1 MEKRKLQPMMR
12 ALVAMVLLLCAG
24 VMPAEAESYGL
35 MIAGVEITSDNVN
48 DIEGAVAAKGDGCEA
63 HGVTYDPVKHEL
75 HLDDAT
81 IIAKGYGVS
90 AIAANNVPISGS
102 QAFCVYMKGVNT
114 LESEYITIFCCNN
127 LSFYNDMMFVQDRPQ
142 LKIKST
148 GLSGIE
154 MIKTDGSLAAC
165 SIKIFSSDVEIQSVA
180 TCISGFYNPQYS
192 GDPTPPHYFDLTVY
206 QGSSIDAVTS
216 STSAN
221 PMVFSNMRNVLKAST
236 ITQITP
242 TTAKWNKD
250 QHAFYEGDVVV
261 YPKHYRLSDVL
272 SFKDNAV
279 EQICLSRWDENS
291 DGKIDNV
298 EVRKITSLGDAFR
311 NNTTVTSFY
320 ELGYFQGIRTMDT
333 HSILNCPNL
342 KEVLIPGTV
351 KTISSYAISNVPIE
365 GIYFGDNVEEIHDF
379 AFFECKQLKSISI
392 SSGAKLRTIGS
403 NAFSDAPLTSL
414 SLPSCLESIGQ
425 YAFSDNCLST
435 LVLPATVNS
444 IGQYAFQ
451 QPSLTES
458 CLKTIVV
465 EGETPATIGENCF
478 GNNLSPD
485 AVIYVPDGLVQTY
498 KTAWPQYAAYIKS
511 RVTYPIEIAGI
522 RLAEDNIDPETGAI
536 SYNDGTG
543 KRYVEGVRYVPS
555 THTLYL
561 DDGIIIATSD
571 LYNCGIYTDSDLPLH
586 IVMTGNS
593 QIVGDVGINAAAGL
607 TIEGETVA
615 AYLMISSQKTGV
627 IGKNMGSTTPNNLV
641 FKNCE
646 VSIRTTDGPCING
659 YYCVD
664 PDNPDDD
671 EWGISPR
678 MVGKLVCQKVNLELS
693 ATGYNVVK
701 RIGGYNQTDCHI
713 TYPTSGTLGLDLE
726 NGFMIETGSGY
737 QPIKDYFKIERNP
750 ESIATG
756 ISELTEEDNS
766 RSGFTEWYTMDG
778 RMLNGKPAK
787 AGIYL
792 MNGRKVVVK

>member
-12 ALVAMVLLLCAG
+12 AMVAMVLLLCAG
-24 VMPAEAESYGL
+24 MLNAAPVSYYL
-35 MIAGVEITSDNVN
+35 KIAGVEITSDNVN

-75 HLDDAT
+75 HLDNAT
-81 IIAKGYGVS
+81 IIAKGEGVS
-90 AIAANNVPISGS
+90 AIDATDVPISGS
-102 QAFCVYMKGVNT
+102 QIFYIYMKGVNT
-114 LESEYITIFCCNN
+114 LESEHITIYCCNN
-127 LSFYNDMMFVQDRPQ
+127 LSFYSDMMFVQDRPQ

-154 MIKTDGSLAAC
+154 MIKTDGNLAAC
-165 SIKIFSSDVEIQSVA
+165 SIKIISTDVEIQSVA

-206 QGSSIDAVTS
+206 QGSSIDAVTT
-216 STSAN
+216 STNATVT
-221 PMVFSNMRNVLKAST
+221 VFSNMRKILRAATV
-236 ITQITP
+236 TQIAP
-242 TTAKWNKD
+242 TTANWNTT
-250 QHAFYEGDVVV
+250 QHAFYEGDAVV
-261 YPKHYRLSDVL
+261 YPKHYRLSDAL

-298 EVRKITSLGDAFR
+298 EVRKITSLGENFR
-311 NNTTVTSFY
+311 NNTAVTSFY
-320 ELGYFQGIRTMDT
+320 ELAYFHGLETMAT
-333 HSILNCPNL
+333 YAFLNCPNL
-342 KEVLIPGTV
+342 KEVLIPITV
-351 KTISSYAISNVPIE
+351 KTISSYAFSNVAVETIT
-365 GIYFGDNVEEIHDF
+365 IRDNVEEVNDF
-379 AFFECKQLKSISI
+379 AFFDCKQLNTVSIGSD
-392 SSGAKLRTIGS
+392 AKLRTIGS
-403 NAFSDAPLTSL
+403 KAFSDAPLTSL
-414 SLPSCLESIGQ
+414 TLPSHLESIGQ
-425 YAFSDNCLST
+425 SAFSDNRLTT
-435 LVLPATVNS
+435 LVLPASLNN
-444 IGQYAFQ
+444 IGQGAFQ
-451 QPSLTES
+451 QPNLTES

-465 EGETPATIGENCF
+465 ERETPATVGENCF

-485 AVIYVPDGLVQTY
+485 AVIYVPDGRVQAY
-498 KTAWPQYAAYIKS
+498 KTAWPQYAAHIKS

-522 RLAEDNIDPETGAI
+522 RLAENNIDAETGAF

-561 DDGIIIATSD
+561 DDGNINATSD

-593 QIVGDVGINAAAGL
+593 QIVGDVGINTAAGF

-693 ATGYNVVK
+693 AIGYNVVK

-713 TYPTSGTLGLDLE
+713 TYPTSGTFGLDLE
-726 NGFMIETGSGY
+726 NGFMIDTGSGY
-737 QPIKDYFKIERNP
+737 QPVKDYFKIERNP
-750 ESIATG
+750 ESIVTG
-756 ISELTEEDNS
+756 ISELTEEGNS
-766 RSGFTEWYTMDG
+766 QTGTTEWYTLDG
-778 RMLNGKPAK
+778 RKLNGEPVKS
-787 AGIYL
+787 GIYL